1 MVKTNKKKRKA
12 ATDIGVSIITC
23 TNKLPYMYN
32 IFNNYGRQIVENKEL
47 IIILNNDQLS
57 LADWQE
63 RSAIYPNI
71 SVYQLPE
78 SVSLGEC
85 LNFAAE
91 RSRFDVLAKFDDDDF
106 YSRYYVS
113 SAIHALQTTKADI
126 IGKSAYHTYLE
137 EDRSLSL
144 RFPNRENAYT
154 KQIAG
159 ATLLFRKKVFQRVRF
174 QPISLGEDVAFLR
187 DCRLSNFKIFT
198 TNRYNYV
205 CNRRTDPNLHTW
217 KPAKEYFLST
227 GIFIAHTD
235 DYRKFVV
242 QESL

>member
-1 MVKTNKKKRKA
+1 MKKQKRKA
-12 ATDIGVSIITC
+12 ATETGVSMVTC

-32 IFNNYGRQIVENKEL
+32 IFNNYGRQIIENKEL

-71 SVYQLPE
+71 TVYQLPE
-78 SVSLGEC
+78 SATLGEC

-91 RSRFDVLAKFDDDDF
+91 RSQFEVIAKFDDDDF
-106 YSRYYVS
+106 YSRFYVS
-113 SAIHALQTTKADI
+113 SALHALRTTKADI

-137 EDRSLSL
+137 EDKSLSL

-154 KQIAG
+154 TQIAG

-174 QPISLGEDVAFLR
+174 QHISLGEDVAFLR
-187 DCRLSNFKIFT
+187 DCRLSHFKIFT

-217 KPAKEYFLST
+217 KPSKEYFLST
-227 GIFIAHTD
+227 GILITHTD